1 MVFTRIGAVYPD
13 AAKVVVRYPTA
24 GNETTNE
31 IQILYKEVLT
41 DGFAWKDGPIVSL
54 SKEHDWVNVTKLEGL
69 WPNTEYECA
78 FLPCFIP
85 FLDLTPKS
93 RRLRKP

>member
-13 AAKVVVRYPTA
+13 AAKVVVRYPTT

-31 IQILYKEVLT
+31 IQILYKEVLA
-41 DGFAWKDGPIVSL
+41 DGFAWKDGPVVSL
-54 SKEHDWVNVTKLEGL
+54 SEENDWVNVTKLEGL

-78 FLPCFIP
+78 FSLSLFR
-85 FLDLTPKS
+85 S
-93 RRLRKP
+93 WS